1 MGLLNLVDFFIL
13 ADNFGQEGQAVDAC
27 NSGQD
32 VMSGVIDIG
41 SGDSSPNVLLII
53 ADDLGVDATPG
64 YPVGAE
70 KARMP
75 TLTGLQAEGV
85 IFDNFWVY
93 PVCAPTRATILTGR
107 HGIRTGVLSV
117 GGDSPGIGLG
127 ELSIQRLLSESTS
140 YSNAVV
146 GKWHLS
152 DASNGGADN
161 PNLMGV
167 SHYIGLLAG
176 AHQDY
181 RNMRYVENGQFA
193 TTTQY
198 STSFFTD
205 QAIAWLQDQSDPW
218 FLWVAYTAPHTPFHL
233 PPPELHSH
241 TELTEDAGAIA
252 SDPLSYYLAVA
263 EALDTEVGRL
273 LAAVDR
279 DRTVV
284 IFIGDNGPP
293 PRVAQ
298 APLQRD
304 KVKNSLYQGGIQ
316 VPLIVAGPRI
326 DRGGQ
331 REEALV
337 SSTDLFATI
346 ADLAGAD
353 MGRVPADSRSVKPL
367 LVGGEVALRDYIYA
381 EVESDGGAWTV
392 RNQRYKLL
400 VLGDRGKALYDLQA
414 DPYEENS
421 PLQDPLDAATAQV
434 RAALDSAAQAIRGR
448 P

>member
-1 MGLLNLVDFFIL
+1 MKYLKPAAVALAVCLFAARVEAVPGDINKDGIVNLVDFFIL

-85 IFDNFWVY
+85 IFDNFWAY

-181 RNMRYVENGQFA
+181 RIMRYVENG
-193 TTTQY
+193 
-198 STSFFTD
+198 
-205 QAIAWLQDQSDPW
+205 
-218 FLWVAYTAPHTPFHL
+218 
-233 PPPELHSH
+233 
-241 TELTEDAGAIA
+241 
-252 SDPLSYYLAVA
+252 
-263 EALDTEVGRL
+263 
-273 LAAVDR
+273 
-279 DRTVV
+279 
-284 IFIGDNGPP
+284 
-293 PRVAQ
+293 
-298 APLQRD
+298 
-304 KVKNSLYQGGIQ
+304 
-316 VPLIVAGPRI
+316 
-326 DRGGQ
+326 
-331 REEALV
+331 
-337 SSTDLFATI
+337 
-346 ADLAGAD
+346 
-353 MGRVPADSRSVKPL
+353 
-367 LVGGEVALRDYIYA
+367 
-381 EVESDGGAWTV
+381 
-392 RNQRYKLL
+392 
-400 VLGDRGKALYDLQA
+400 
-414 DPYEENS
+414 
-421 PLQDPLDAATAQV
+421 
-434 RAALDSAAQAIRGR
+434 
-448 P
+448 

>member
-1 MGLLNLVDFFIL
+1 MLL
-13 ADNFGQEGQAVDAC
+13 
-27 NSGQD
+27 
-32 VMSGVIDIG
+32 
-41 SGDSSPNVLLII
+41 P
-53 ADDLGVDATPG
+53 
-64 YPVGAE
+64 
-70 KARMP
+70 
-75 TLTGLQAEGV
+75 
-85 IFDNFWVY
+85 
-93 PVCAPTRATILTGR
+93 RATILTGR
-107 HGIRTGVLSV
+107 HDIRTGVFSV
-117 GGDSPGIGLG
+117 GGDSFGIGLG
-127 ELSIQRLLSESTS
+127 ELSIQS
-140 YSNAVV
+140 
-146 GKWHLS
+146 
-152 DASNGGADN
+152 
-161 PNLMGV
+161 
-167 SHYIGLLAG
+167 
-176 AHQDY
+176 
-181 RNMRYVENGQFA
+181 A

-205 QAIAWLQDQSDPW
+205 QAIAWLQDQSDRW
-218 FLWVAYTAPHTPFHL
+218 FLWVAYTALHTPFHL
-233 PPPELHSH
+233 PPSELH
-241 TELTEDAGAIA
+241 TRMELTEDAGATA
-252 SDPLSYYLAVA
+252 SDPLSYYLAAA

-298 APLQRD
+298 PPLQPN

-316 VPLIVAGPRI
+316 VPLVIAGPRI

-353 MGRVPADSRSVKPL
+353 MGRVPVDSRSITPL

-381 EVESDGGAWTV
+381 EVESDGSSWTV
-392 RNQRYKLL
+392 PNQRYKLRS
-400 VLGDRGKALYDLQA
+400 LGDRGKALYYLKA

-421 PLQDPLDAATAQV
+421 PLYDPLDAITAEV
-434 RAALDSAAQAIRGR
+434 RVALERAARGIRGR

>member
-1 MGLLNLVDFFIL
+1 
-13 ADNFGQEGQAVDAC
+13 
-27 NSGQD
+27 
-32 VMSGVIDIG
+32 MS
-41 SGDSSPNVLLII
+41 
-53 ADDLGVDATPG
+53 
-64 YPVGAE
+64 
-70 KARMP
+70 

-85 IFDNFWVY
+85 IFDNFWAY
-93 PVCAPTRATILTGR
+93 PVCVPTRATILTGR

-152 DASNGGADN
+152 DASNGGANN

-167 SHYIGLLAG
+167 SHYIGILAG

-181 RNMRYVENGQFA
+181 RNMRYVENGQSA

-233 PPPELHSH
+233 PPSELH
-241 TELTEDAGAIA
+241 TRMELTEDAGAIA
-252 SDPLSYYLAVA
+252 SDPRFYYLAAA

-298 APLQRD
+298 APLQPN

-316 VPLIVAGPRI
+316 VPLVIAGPRI

-346 ADLAGAD
+346 ADLSGAD
-353 MGRVPADSRSVKPL
+353 MGRVPVDSRSITPL

-381 EVESDGGAWTV
+381 EVESDGSSWTV

-400 VLGDRGKALYDLQA
+400 SLGDRGKALYDLKA

-421 PLQDPLDAATAQV
+421 PL
-434 RAALDSAAQAIRGR
+434 
-448 P
+448 